1 VLQPQPGKLTGLQK
15 AAILLIALGADLSA
29 KVLKQNFY
37 DEDIERLTYTIS
49 NMDRVRPEVRDA
61 VLDEFNELRMAR
73 QYLIQGGIKYARE
86 LLEKTV
92 GPRKAEEIIKRL
104 MSAAKILPFASLR
117 KTDPRHLMNFIRDEH
132 PQTIALI
139 LAYLEPEQASMILS
153 ALPPELQRDVAKRI
167 ATMDRTTPEVVQE
180 VERVLERKLSAV
192 LQEDQTQ
199 VGGVNTLVNILN
211 MATRS
216 TEKAILEG
224 LEAEDPM
231 LAEEVRKRMFVFEDI
246 VKLDDLSIQRV
257 LREVQSKD
265 LALALRGANEEVRE
279 RIFRNMSKR
288 ASEMLRDEL
297 QYMGPVRLRDVE
309 EAQQRIVKII
319 RNLEESG
326 EIVISRGG
334 EDALL
339 V

>member
-1 VLQPQPGKLTGLQK
+1 MLQPQPGKLTGLQK

>member
-1 VLQPQPGKLTGLQK
+1 
-15 AAILLIALGADLSA
+15 
-29 KVLKQNFY
+29 
-37 DEDIERLTYTIS
+37 
-49 NMDRVRPEVRDA
+49 
-61 VLDEFNELRMAR
+61 
-73 QYLIQGGIKYARE
+73 
-86 LLEKTV
+86 
-92 GPRKAEEIIKRL
+92 
-104 MSAAKILPFASLR
+104 
-117 KTDPRHLMNFIRDEH
+117 
-132 PQTIALI
+132 
-139 LAYLEPEQASMILS
+139 
-153 ALPPELQRDVAKRI
+153 
-167 ATMDRTTPEVVQE
+167 
-180 VERVLERKLSAV
+180 
-192 LQEDQTQ
+192 
-199 VGGVNTLVNILN
+199 GVNTLVNILN

-265 LALALRGANEEVRE
+265 LALAMRGANDDVRE

-309 EAQQRIVKII
+309 EAQQRIVKVI

-334 EDALL
+334 EDAVL